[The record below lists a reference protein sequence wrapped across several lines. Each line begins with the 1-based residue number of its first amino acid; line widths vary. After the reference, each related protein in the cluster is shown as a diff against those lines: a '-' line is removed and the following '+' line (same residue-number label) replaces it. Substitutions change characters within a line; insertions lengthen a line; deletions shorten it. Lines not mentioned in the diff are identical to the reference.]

1 MNDEKEEIKGLI
13 SDAVV
18 SYMKDENN
26 FYENFLKDISK
37 ELGISFEALKRRFDL
52 KMKTSVI
59 NFVDKTVNEEAEVVW
74 HEYKKDKKIQ
84 NLGRKRKMEKETD
97 LNIKVSITGML
108 DIAISDLQEIKSDI
122 ESGRDQDIP
131 RLLKRSK
138 GILNSLKLED
148 DESDENHR
156 KSYRLE

>member
-1 MNDEKEEIKGLI
+1 
-13 SDAVV
+13 
-18 SYMKDENN
+18 
-26 FYENFLKDISK
+26 
-37 ELGISFEALKRRFDL
+37 
-52 KMKTSVI
+52 
-59 NFVDKTVNEEAEVVW
+59 
-74 HEYKKDKKIQ
+74 
-84 NLGRKRKMEKETD
+84 MEKETD
-97 LNIKVSITGML
+97 LSIKVNITGML

-148 DESDENHR
+148 DDADGKHR